1 VTEASDKRAD
11 LTRRH
16 ILHAAAHQFAHAP
29 YSQVSLDDI
38 LNRATVTKGAM
49 YFHFRS
55 KHALALA
62 VIDEQNDKGRAA
74 ANDVLARRLSGL
86 ETLIDISYVIA
97 VQDLS
102 DEVGRAAMNLVESVG
117 RADGLQTKLLGE
129 WIDAFTMVLQRAI
142 AEGDVRDDVKP
153 EVAARLFVALYMGL
167 RQASELY
174 DSHRFFSDL
183 EQVWL
188 LILAAIARPDR
199 LDYITQ
205 FIRRRTA
212 VAVNTVPLR
221 ADMP

>member
-1 VTEASDKRAD
+1 MTEASDKRAD
-11 LTRRH
+11 LTRRQ

-38 LNRATVTKGAM
+38 LEKAAVTKGAM

-74 ANDVLARRLSGL
+74 ANAVVARRLSGL

-117 RADGLQTKLLGE
+117 RADGVQAKLLGE

-142 AEGDVRDDVKP
+142 AEGDVRDDVNP
-153 EVAARLFVALYMGL
+153 EVAGRLLVALYMGL
-167 RQASELY
+167 RQTSELS
-174 DSHRFFSDL
+174 DSRKFFTDL
-183 EQVWL
+183 EQIWL
-188 LILAAIARPDR
+188 LLLAALAQPDR
-199 LDYITQ
+199 MAYMTQ

-221 ADMP
+221 ADTP